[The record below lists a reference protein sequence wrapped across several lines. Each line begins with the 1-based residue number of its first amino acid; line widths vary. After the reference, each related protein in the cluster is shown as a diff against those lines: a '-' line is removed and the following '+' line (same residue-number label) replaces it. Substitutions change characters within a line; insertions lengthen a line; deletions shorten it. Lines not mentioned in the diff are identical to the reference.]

1 MILCN
6 YAFSYAFFLIC
17 FPKINISFG
26 TSQYLLWDILTF
38 SDAKVLSFEKYRN
51 TQIL

>member
-6 YAFSYAFFLIC
+6 YSFSYAFFIC
-17 FPKINISFG
+17 FSKINICFG
-26 TSQYLLWDILTF
+26 TYQYLLWHILIF